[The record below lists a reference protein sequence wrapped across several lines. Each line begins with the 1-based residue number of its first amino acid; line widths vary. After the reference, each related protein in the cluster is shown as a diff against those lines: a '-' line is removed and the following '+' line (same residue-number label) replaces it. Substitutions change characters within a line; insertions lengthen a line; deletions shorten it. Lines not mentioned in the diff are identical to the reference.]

1 VKAFAY
7 LAMIAVAFGTF
18 FVVRHFGES
27 LVAPAP
33 AVVQSEQLPA
43 NEAENK
49 PAQPAAPSA
58 QHHLEHVLLALAV
71 VILAGRL
78 LGIAFRRI
86 GQPPVIGEIVA
97 GILLGPSLLGRIS
110 PAALDFVFP
119 ATIHGTLG
127 IVSNL
132 GLVLYMFTV
141 GLELD
146 GSHVRDRAHAT
157 VAISHTGIVFPFILG
172 LILALFL
179 YPIVS
184 TSNVPFTG
192 FALFMGAAMSITAFP
207 VLARIL
213 TDRNLHRTSLG
224 VVALTCAAADDVT
237 AWCLLAVVVGV
248 ARASMSDA
256 VTMLSLTAVY
266 LGLMFFVARPLLMR
280 YAKRWLNTEPSQNT
294 VALLFVGLL
303 LSAVTTEAI
312 GIHAVF
318 GAFLVGAVIPS
329 DSPLAKRLV
338 AILQDTVA
346 VLLLPAFFAFTGL
359 RTQIGLVSG
368 PQAWLI
374 CAGIIAVA
382 TLGKFGGTTIAARVS
397 GLSWRESS
405 ALGVL
410 MNTRGLMELIVLNI
424 GLDLKIISPT
434 LFAMMVMMAIA
445 TTVATAPILRRVW
458 PENGEGGMGRG
469 RDGETKHEP
478 ALVTSSV
485 SPVG

>member
-1 VKAFAY
+1 
-7 LAMIAVAFGTF
+7 MILVAFGTF

-33 AVVQSEQLPA
+33 VEGHSRQDAAGPE
-43 NEAENK
+43 
-49 PAQPAAPSA
+49 PAANSSAKSSAPSSPHQLA
-58 QHHLEHVLLALAV
+58 HVLLALAV

-97 GILLGPSLLGRIS
+97 GILLGPSLLGRVS

-119 ATIHGTLG
+119 TTIHGTLG

-179 YPIVS
+179 YPVVS
-184 TSNVPFTG
+184 TDDVPFTG

-248 ARASMSDA
+248 ARARMSDA
-256 VTMLSLTAVY
+256 VTMLSLTAAY
-266 LGLMFFVARPLLMR
+266 LGLMFFVARPLVMR

-318 GAFLVGAVIPS
+318 GAFLVGAMIPS
-329 DSPLAKRLV
+329 GSPLAKRLV

-368 PQAWLI
+368 VQAWLI

-434 LFAMMVMMAIA
+434 LFAMMVMMAIV
-445 TTVATAPILRRVW
+445 TTVATAPILRRLW
-458 PENGEGGMGRG
+458 PENLEGGMGG
-469 RDGETKHEP
+469 
-478 ALVTSSV
+478 
-485 SPVG
+485 